1 MSFFD
6 FFQREAGLLQTS
18 KRVEQQVDEFLS
30 IVVDAGEVFR
40 AAFHVY
46 LTAGPSTTF
55 EDQFETIN
63 DLEHKGDDLRRE
75 IETELYTKTLIPDLR
90 SDVLQLV
97 ENIDKVTNLY
107 KSNLFRLSIQ
117 RPEIPKTLHS
127 EYERLAE
134 AAVECANAL
143 IETTR
148 SFFKD
153 HTVVRDGAKQVAEL
167 ETRADEISTPLL
179 RDIFNS
185 DLELAHKMQLM
196 YFVERLD
203 AIANQAEDIS
213 DHLSISAIKRRI
225 CI

>member
-1 MSFFD
+1 
-6 FFQREAGLLQTS
+6 
-18 KRVEQQVDEFLS
+18 V
-30 IVVDAGEVFR
+30 
-40 AAFHVY
+40 
-46 LTAGPSTTF
+46 TAGPSTTF
-55 EDQFETIN
+55 EAQFETIN

-75 IETELYTKTLIPDLR
+75 IETELYAKTLIPDLR

-134 AAVECANAL
+134 AAVECADAL

-153 HTVVRDGAKQVAEL
+153 HTVYETVRSKSPHSRRGLMK
-167 ETRADEISTPLL
+167 
-179 RDIFNS
+179 
-185 DLELAHKMQLM
+185 LALH
-196 YFVERLD
+196 
-203 AIANQAEDIS
+203 
-213 DHLSISAIKRRI
+213 
-225 CI
+225 C

>member
-6 FFQREAGLLQTS
+6 FFKREAGLLQTS
-18 KRVEQQVDEFLS
+18 RRVEQQVDEFLS
-30 IVVDAGEVFR
+30 IVVEAGEVFR
-40 AAFHVY
+40 TAFHVY
-46 LTAGPSTTF
+46 IAAGPSATF
-55 EDQFETIN
+55 EAQFETIN

-75 IETELYTKTLIPDLR
+75 IETELYAKTLIPDLR

-97 ENIDKVTNLY
+97 ESIDKVTNLY

-134 AAVECANAL
+134 AAVECADTL
-143 IETTR
+143 IET
-148 SFFKD
+148 FFKD
-153 HTVVRDGAKQVAEL
+153 HTVVRDGAKQVAAL

-225 CI
+225 